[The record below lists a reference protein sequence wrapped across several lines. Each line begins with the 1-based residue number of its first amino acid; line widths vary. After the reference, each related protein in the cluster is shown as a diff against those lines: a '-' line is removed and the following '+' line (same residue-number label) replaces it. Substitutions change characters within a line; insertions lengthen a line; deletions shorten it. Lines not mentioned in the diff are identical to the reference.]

1 MAGLVSAIPPRSVA
15 GCCCKFRVSGACG
28 DARDRPG
35 HDGWGVRQSLGRLV
49 VRRET
54 DKEQEVKVLYGE
66 DLASH
71 AGPAPCV
78 VSDEGQGEASA
89 GERAGW
95 PLSRVRPLSRVPT
108 GLPTWKATRPAALP
122 RAVGR
127 RACPCE
133 GGGRGQRPQHAWTLL
148 VREPRDLIL
157 GQWRKL
163 PVRVGKVRSR
173 SRRCTG
179 VRSQTWP

>member
-1 MAGLVSAIPPRSVA
+1 MTDWAT
-15 GCCCKFRVSGACG
+15 
-28 DARDRPG
+28 DAVG
-35 HDGWGVRQSLGRLV
+35 QSFGRLV

-54 DKEQEVKVLYGE
+54 DKEQEVQVLYGE

-78 VSDEGQGEASA
+78 VFHEGQGEASA
-89 GERAGW
+89 GVRAGW

-127 RACPCE
+127 PGAVRDPSMH
-133 GGGRGQRPQHAWTLL
+133 GRFLFGN
-148 VREPRDLIL
+148 REISSLAS
-157 GQWRKL
+157 GA
-163 PVRVGKVRSR
+163 SR
-173 SRRCTG
+173 WSAPGR
-179 VRSQTWP
+179 